1 MNNTNYMIIDLATQ
15 QPTIKPIGDYL
26 FARQGDNRRPL
37 PIWFQ
42 QSGQPFALD
51 GYTVEWAQKNADG
64 TPLVVSG
71 TTISGASVGQVVFF
85 FPANAFGV
93 AGTVLGHFNIK
104 KVSDGTL
111 ISSIDLSFDVKPD
124 NVLMNIDTTPFMNDW
139 ETFKANIQTQTDGLR
154 QSVTAIGDSLTA
166 TKQQAD
172 EIKTSIDTNQ
182 VAKLTDLNGYVSK
195 NGNATIAG
203 ALTADNF
210 NLSSGSDLVNIRDDL
225 RTTRGYNTVTSM
237 PLKTGLYKYDMATW
251 SETQTKPP
259 VLLPDLQKG
268 LIRVSAYDSAN
279 ITCEWLSSGWIQR
292 QINGNWNNWYN
303 YQGVTIYNGTATP
316 SSSINLAGKFDVF
329 THFWVEVYFQSNHYF
344 GWIDNSDLRFV
355 VMGSKGQ
362 QTSLAITG
370 SFTANKLGIQ
380 FSEFKSRA
388 NGYDS
393 VETGTATIKIVGYK
407 Y

>member
-1 MNNTNYMIIDLATQ
+1 MNNTNYMIVDLATQ

-139 ETFKANIQTQTDGLR
+139 ETFKASIQTQTDGLR

-166 TKQQAD
+166 TQQQAD
-172 EIKTSIDTNQ
+172 AIKTSIDTNQ

-195 NGNATIAG
+195 NGSSTVAG
-203 ALTADNF
+203 PLTADNF
-210 NLSSGSDLVNIRDDL
+210 TLSSGSDLVNVRDGL
-225 RTTRGYNTVTSM
+225 RTINGYNTVTSL
-237 PLKTGLYKYDMATW
+237 PLKTGLYRYDMDTW
-251 SETQTKPP
+251 AEPQTKPP
-259 VLLPDLQKG
+259 VLLSDLQKG
-268 LIRVSAYDSAN
+268 LIRVSVYDSAN
-279 ITCEWLSSGWIQR
+279 MTFEWLSSGWIQR

-303 YQGVTIYNGTATP
+303 YQGVTIYNGTAT
-316 SSSINLAGKFDVF
+316 SSSVINLAGKFDLF
-329 THFWVEVYFQSNHYF
+329 THYWVEVYYQSNHYF
-344 GWIDNSDLRFV
+344 GWIDNSDRRFV

-362 QTSLAITG
+362 QTSLSIVG
-370 SFTANKLGIQ
+370 SLTSDKLGLQ
-380 FSEFKSRA
+380 FSEFKSRS
-388 NGYDS
+388 NGVDAI
-393 VETGTATIKIVGYK
+393 ETGTATIKIVGYK

>member
-1 MNNTNYMIIDLATQ
+1 MNNTNYMIVDLATQ

-85 FPANAFGV
+85 FPANAFSV

-139 ETFKANIQTQTDGLR
+139 ETFKAGIKTQTDGLR
-154 QSVTAIGDSLTA
+154 QSVTALGDSVTA
-166 TKQQAD
+166 TQQQANA
-172 EIKTSIDTNQ
+172 IQTAINTNQ

-195 NGNATIAG
+195 SGNATIAG
-203 ALTADNF
+203 SLTADNF
-210 NLSSGSDLVNIRDDL
+210 ILPGGSDLVNVRDGL
-225 RTTRGYNTVTSM
+225 RTINGYNTVTSL
-237 PLKTGLYKYDMATW
+237 PLKTGLYRYDMATW
-251 SETQTKPP
+251 AEPQTKPP
-259 VLLPDLQKG
+259 VLLSDIQKG
-268 LIRVSAYDSAN
+268 LIRVSVYDSAN
-279 ITCEWLSSGWIQR
+279 MTFEWLSSGWIQR
-292 QINGNWNNWYN
+292 LINGNWNNWYN
-303 YQGVTIYNGTATP
+303 YQGVTVYNGTAT
-316 SSSINLAGKFDVF
+316 SSSVINLAGKFDLF
-329 THFWVEVYFQSNHYF
+329 THYWVEVSYQSNHYF
-344 GWIDNSDLRFV
+344 GWIDNSDIRFV

-362 QTSLAITG
+362 QTSLSIAG
-370 SFTANKLGIQ
+370 SLTADKLGIQ

-393 VETGTATIKIVGYK
+393 VETGTATIKIIGYK

>member
-1 MNNTNYMIIDLATQ
+1 MNNSQYMVVDLATQ

-51 GYTVEWAQKNADG
+51 GYTVEWAQTNADG
-64 TPLVVSG
+64 APLVLSG
-71 TTISGASVGQVVFF
+71 TTISGSAVGQVVFF

-139 ETFKANIQTQTDGLR
+139 ETFKAGIKTQTDGLR
-154 QSVTAIGDSLTA
+154 QSVIALGDSLMA
-166 TKQQAD
+166 NQQQANA
-172 EIKTSIDTNQ
+172 IQTAINTNQ

-195 NGNATIAG
+195 SGNSTVAG

-210 NLSSGSDLVNIRDDL
+210 TLSGGEDLVNIRDGL
-225 RTTRGYNTVTSM
+225 RTINGYNTVTSL

-251 SETQTKPP
+251 SEAQTKPH
-259 VLLPDLQKG
+259 VLLPDQQKG
-268 LIRVSAYDSAN
+268 FLRVSVYDSAN
-279 ITCEWLSSGWIQR
+279 MTFEWLSSGWIQR

-303 YQGVTIYNGTATP
+303 YQGVTVYNGTAT
-316 SSSINLAGKFDVF
+316 SSSLINLAGRFDLF
-329 THFWVEVYFQSNHYF
+329 THYWVEVFYQSNHYF
-344 GWIDNSDLRFV
+344 GWIDNSDQRFI
-355 VMGSKGQ
+355 VMGSKGV
-362 QTSLAITG
+362 QTSLAIKG
-370 SFTANKLGIQ
+370 SLTSDKLGLQ
-380 FSEFKSRA
+380 FSEFKSQT
-388 NGYDS
+388 NGID
-393 VETGTATIKIVGYK
+393 VIETGTATIKIVGYK

>member
-1 MNNTNYMIIDLATQ
+1 MNNSNYMVVDLATQ
-15 QPTIKPIGDYL
+15 QPAIKPIGDYL

-51 GYTVEWAQKNADG
+51 GYTVEWAQKNADS

-71 TTISGASVGQVVFF
+71 TTISGAAVGQVVFF
-85 FPANAFGV
+85 FPANAFAV
-93 AGTVLGHFNIK
+93 AGTVLGHFNIR

-111 ISSIDLSFDVKPD
+111 ISSIDLSFDVKTD

-139 ETFKANIQTQTDGLR
+139 ETFKASIQTQTDGLR

-166 TKQQAD
+166 TKQQANA
-172 EIKTSIDTNQ
+172 IQTSITTNQ

-195 NGNATIAG
+195 SGNATIAG

-210 NLSSGSDLVNIRDDL
+210 NLSSGLDLVNIRDDL
-225 RTTRGYNTVTSM
+225 RTINGYNTVTSL
-237 PLKTGLYKYDMATW
+237 PYETGLYKYDMATW
-251 SETQTKPP
+251 TESQTKPP
-259 VLLPDLQKG
+259 VLLPDQQKG
-268 LIRVSAYDSAN
+268 LLRVSVYDDAN
-279 ITCEWLSSGWIQR
+279 MTYEWLTSGWIQR
-292 QINGNWNNWYN
+292 QINRNWNNWYN

-316 SSSINLAGKFDVF
+316 SSLINLAGKFDVF
-329 THFWVEVYFQSNHYF
+329 THFWVEVYFQYNYYF
-344 GWIDNSDLRFV
+344 GWIDSGDLRFV

-362 QTSLAITG
+362 QTSLSIAG
-370 SFTANKLGIQ
+370 SLTANKLGIQ

-388 NGYDS
+388 NGVDS
-393 VETGTATIKIVGYK
+393 AETGTATIKIIGYK

>member
-1 MNNTNYMIIDLATQ
+1 MNNTNYMIVDLATQ

-139 ETFKANIQTQTDGLR
+139 ETFKASIKTQTDGLR

-166 TKQQAD
+166 AQQQAD
-172 EIKTSIDTNQ
+172 AIKTSIDTNQ

-195 NGNATIAG
+195 NGSSTVAG
-203 ALTADNF
+203 PLTADNF
-210 NLSSGSDLVNIRDDL
+210 ILSSGSDLVNVQDGL
-225 RTTRGYNTVTSM
+225 RTINGYNTVTSL
-237 PLKTGLYKYDMATW
+237 PLKTGLYRYDMATW
-251 SETQTKPP
+251 TEPQTKPP
-259 VLLPDLQKG
+259 VLLSDLQKG
-268 LIRVSAYDSAN
+268 LIRVSVYDSAN
-279 ITCEWLSSGWIQR
+279 MTFEWLSSGWIQR

-303 YQGVTIYNGTATP
+303 YQGVTIYNGTAT
-316 SSSINLAGKFDVF
+316 SSSVINLAGKFDLF
-329 THFWVEVYFQSNHYF
+329 THYWVEVYYQSNHYF
-344 GWIDNSDLRFV
+344 GWIDNSDTRFIA
-355 VMGSKGQ
+355 MASKGQ
-362 QTSLAITG
+362 QTSLSIAG
-370 SFTANKLGIQ
+370 SLTSDKLGLQ
-380 FSEFKSRA
+380 FSEFKSQT
-388 NGYDS
+388 NGID
-393 VETGTATIKIVGYK
+393 VIETGTATIKIVGYK

>member
-1 MNNTNYMIIDLATQ
+1 MNNSNYMVVDLATQ

-51 GYTVEWAQKNADG
+51 GYTVEWAQKNADS

-71 TTISGASVGQVVFF
+71 TTISGAAVGQVVFF
-85 FPANAFGV
+85 FPANAFAV
-93 AGTVLGHFNIK
+93 AGTVLGHFNIR

-111 ISSIDLSFDVKPD
+111 ISSIDLSFDVKTD

-139 ETFKANIQTQTDGLR
+139 ETFKASIKTQTDGLR
-154 QSVTAIGDSLTA
+154 QSVIALGDSLTA
-166 TKQQAD
+166 TQQQANA
-172 EIKTSIDTNQ
+172 IKTAIDTNQ

-195 NGNATIAG
+195 NGDSTIAG

-210 NLSSGSDLVNIRDDL
+210 TLSGGYDLVNIRDDL
-225 RTTRGYNTVTSM
+225 RAINGYNTATSL
-237 PLKTGLYKYDMATW
+237 PLKTGLYRYDMATW
-251 SETQTKPP
+251 AEPQAKPP
-259 VLLPDLQKG
+259 DLLSDLQKG
-268 LIRVSAYDSAN
+268 LIRVSVYDSAN
-279 ITCEWLSSGWIQR
+279 RTFEWLSSGWIQR
-292 QINGNWNNWYN
+292 QIDGNWNNWYN

-316 SSSINLAGKFDVF
+316 SSLINLAGKFDVF
-329 THFWVEVYFQSNHYF
+329 THFWVEVYFQYNYYF
-344 GWIDNSDLRFV
+344 GWIDSGDLRFV
-355 VMGSKGQ
+355 VIGSKGQ
-362 QTSLAITG
+362 QTSLSIAG
-370 SFTANKLGIQ
+370 SLTADKLGIQ

-388 NGYDS
+388 NGVDS
-393 VETGTATIKIVGYK
+393 AETGTATIKIIGYK

>member
-1 MNNTNYMIIDLATQ
+1 MNNTNYMIVDLATQ

-71 TTISGASVGQVVFF
+71 TTISGAAVGQVVFF
-85 FPANAFGV
+85 FPANAFAV
-93 AGTVLGHFNIK
+93 AGTVLGHFNIR

-139 ETFKANIQTQTDGLR
+139 ETFKASIQTQTDGLR
-154 QSVTAIGDSLTA
+154 QSVTALGDSVTA
-166 TKQQAD
+166 TQQQANA
-172 EIKTSIDTNQ
+172 IQTSIATNQ

-195 NGNATIAG
+195 SGNSTVVG
-203 ALTADNF
+203 DLTADNF
-210 NLSSGSDLVNIRDDL
+210 TLSSGSDLVTVRDGL
-225 RTTRGYNTVTSM
+225 RAINGYNTVTSL
-237 PLKTGLYKYDMATW
+237 PFKTGLYKYDMATW
-251 SETQTKPP
+251 TESQTKPP
-259 VLLPDLQKG
+259 VLLPDQQKG
-268 LIRVSAYDSAN
+268 LLRVTVLDMSN
-279 ITCEWLSSGWIQR
+279 ITYEWLSSGWIQR
-292 QINGNWNNWYN
+292 QINGKWNNLYN
-303 YQGVTIYNGTATP
+303 YQGITIYNGTATN
-316 SSSINLAGKFDVF
+316 SSLINLAGKFDVF
-329 THFWVEVYFQSNHYF
+329 THFWVEVYFQYNHYF

-362 QTSLAITG
+362 QTSLAITA
-370 SFTANKLGIQ
+370 SVTSDKLGLQ
-380 FSEFKSRA
+380 FVEFKSRT

>member
-1 MNNTNYMIIDLATQ
+1 MNNTNYMIVDLATQ

-71 TTISGASVGQVVFF
+71 TTISGAAVGQVVFF
-85 FPANAFGV
+85 FPANAFAV
-93 AGTVLGHFNIK
+93 AGTVLGHFNIR

-111 ISSIDLSFDVKPD
+111 ISSIDLSFDVKTD

-139 ETFKANIQTQTDGLR
+139 ETFKAGIKTQTDGLR
-154 QSVTAIGDSLTA
+154 QSVTALGDSVTA
-166 TKQQAD
+166 TQQQANA
-172 EIKTSIDTNQ
+172 IKTAIDTNQ

-195 NGNATIAG
+195 SGNSTIAG
-203 ALTADNF
+203 TLTADNF
-210 NLSSGSDLVNIRDDL
+210 ILSSGSDLVNIRDDL
-225 RTTRGYNTVTSM
+225 RSINGYNTVTSL

-251 SETQTKPP
+251 AESQTKPP
-259 VLLPDLQKG
+259 VLLPDQQKG
-268 LIRVSAYDSAN
+268 LLRVSVYDGAN
-279 ITCEWLSSGWIQR
+279 VTFEWLSSGWIQR
-292 QINGNWNNWYN
+292 QINGNWGNLYN

-316 SSSINLAGKFDVF
+316 SSLINLAGKFDVF
-329 THFWVEVYFQSNHYF
+329 THFWVEVYFQYNHYF
-344 GWIDNSDLRFV
+344 GWIDSSDLRFV

-362 QTSLAITG
+362 QTSLSIKG
-370 SFTANKLGIQ
+370 SLTSDKFGIQ
-380 FSEFKSRA
+380 FSEFKSRTGGA
-388 NGYDS
+388 DTI
-393 VETGTATIKIVGYK
+393 ETGTATIKIIGYK